1 MTRFDHL
8 FQSTISRIYREGA
21 DVFNERT
28 GYHTKALPG
37 VTYEIEPSK
46 GFPILTLRK
55 IPLQLFVAEQVW
67 FIMGEKKIEWMQ
79 QFTRIWDD
87 FAEEDGT
94 LSAAYGYRWRHHF
107 GRDQLIELLAHLKME
122 PTSRQGVV
130 MMWDPASDGLT
141 GEKQKNVPCPF
152 TYVVNI
158 IDHKLN
164 LHLIIR
170 SNDMMLGN
178 PHDTAGFA
186 LLQAIL
192 AQELGVEVGKLT
204 ISISHAHIYEN
215 HYEQAEEVIAR
226 GAEHQHAEIFC
237 TLPERTFQRALEG
250 DPELVREIT
259 SMFKEQY
266 KPAGAVKKMQIA
278 L

>member
-1 MTRFDHL
+1 MTRFD
-8 FQSTISRIYREGA
+8 QTYRDAIRRIYTEGA
-21 DVFNERT
+21 DVFSDRT

-37 VTYEIEPSK
+37 LTYELEPSQ

-55 IPLQLFVAEQVW
+55 IPLRLFVAEQVW
-67 FIMGEKKIEWMQ
+67 FIMGEKHTEWMR
-79 QFTRIWDD
+79 QFTKIWDD

-94 LSAAYGYRWRHHF
+94 VETAYGYRWRHHF
-107 GRDQLIELLAHLKME
+107 GRDQLLELLAHLRME

-141 GEKQKNVPCPF
+141 GRKKKNVPCPF
-152 TYVVNI
+152 TFTANI
-158 IDHKLN
+158 IDEKLN

-178 PHDTAGFA
+178 PHDVAGFA

-192 AQELGVEVGKLT
+192 AQELGVGVGKLT
-204 ISISHAHIYEN
+204 VSISHAHIYEN
-215 HYEQAEEVIAR
+215 HYEQVEDLLSR
-226 GAEHQHAEIFC
+226 TEHSHNEIFC
-237 TLPERTFQRALEG
+237 QLPENTFQRALKG
-250 DPELVREIT
+250 DAELVREIHK
-259 SMFKEQY
+259 MFKAQY
-266 KPAGAVKKMQIA
+266 QPAGRVKRMQIA